1 MSNRIFPFFIGILL
15 LMGVSIGW
23 LLASRPSFSIPVLLN
38 VVGIIYSMI
47 AVIVLYETIA
57 QNQKADSRMK
67 CNFE

>member
-1 MSNRIFPFFIGILL
+1 
-15 LMGVSIGW
+15 MGVSIGW